1 VISGTFINYSK
12 SFINEVKKLY
22 YEIVIKFLFFLK
34 KNREKWLLLPAE
46 GSGNH
51 EKTLS

>member
-22 YEIVIKFLFFLK
+22 YEIVIKFLLK
-34 KNREKWLLLPAE
+34 KKKREKWLLLPAE